1 MYVYIYRH
9 IYLYTIPIRRMEFNG
24 VNGSPA
30 ESIHVHRNYWS
41 CDKPNLR
48 QVRYKPDMPRS

>member
-1 MYVYIYRH
+1 MFFDGIHR
-9 IYLYTIPIRRMEFNG
+9 YLFVEWNG
-24 VNGSPA
+24 VNGNPA